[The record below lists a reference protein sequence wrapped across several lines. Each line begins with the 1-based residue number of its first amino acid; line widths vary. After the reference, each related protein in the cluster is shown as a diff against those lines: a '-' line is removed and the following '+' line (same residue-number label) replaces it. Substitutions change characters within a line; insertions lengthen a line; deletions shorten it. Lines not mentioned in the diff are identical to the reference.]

1 MIHFAHGKGLW
12 FIVHLVCMGFSK
24 RQSLAW
30 SVGVKKELIV
40 DCQEISVFFGR
51 HHSDVFDILSD
62 GDESRFVFF
71 KIEVNEDEVA

>member
-1 MIHFAHGKGLW
+1 MINFAHCKGFW

-51 HHSDVFDILSD
+51 HHSDILDIFSD
-62 GDESRFVFF
+62 GNESRFVFL
-71 KIEVNEDEVA
+71 KIEVNEDEIA